1 MAELNDQEKQDY
13 SNRQGG
19 YCPYCDADYEDIET
33 GELEPDRGKVQ
44 QMMSCSVCKK
54 KL

>member
-19 YCPYCDADYEDIET
+19 YCPYCDADYEVKEITEIPQSK
-33 GELEPDRGKVQ
+33 E
-44 QMMSCSVCKK
+44 SSA
-54 KL
+54 